1 MQIRSFPRPPREGKP
16 GSISPV
22 SPDRNAT
29 NWDGTPLRRKKKD
42 RFDKRRRETLFRTIA
57 IGLLALIG
65 MGVFVVVGLNRDR
78 VMSDTTWRDPMVD
91 RFIAPVQSAIPP
103 NEEEALNLVQTVLAM
118 TKAEQ
123 FGSRV
128 RLGGMTP
135 EQVVDFLVHREER
148 DGKIKRMDWIG
159 NMDANGIQIEAVQL
173 VFENESRPPRRALLT
188 PNENGDWQV
197 DMASLANWNSLPWER
212 FLNEPGRE
220 AELRVVI
227 IRDNYFNGDYAND
240 RDWSAFRLVSP
251 ESETPLIGYCRKD
264 SPCLLAI
271 SNLLKE
277 AVYARV
283 VVRVRKAAVPGNR
296 QCEILSVLA
305 EDWIVTGT
313 PVEARFQKGVPLSK
327 E

>member
-29 NWDGTPLRRKKKD
+29 NWDDTPLRRVKKD
-42 RFDKRRRETLFRTIA
+42 RFDKRRHETLLRTIA
-57 IGLLALIG
+57 IGVLALIG

-78 VMSDTTWRDPMVD
+78 VMSDTTWRDPTMD
-91 RFIAPVQSAIPP
+91 RFIAPVQSTIPP
-103 NEEEALNLVQTVLAM
+103 TEEEALDLVQTVLAM

-128 RLGGMTP
+128 RLGGMTA
-135 EQVVDFLVHREER
+135 EQAVDFLVRREER

-159 NMDANGIQIEAVQL
+159 NMDANGIQIEAVQI
-173 VFENESRPPRRALLT
+173 VFENETKPPRRALLT
-188 PNENGDWQV
+188 PNKNGDWQV
-197 DMASLANWNSLPWER
+197 DMASLASWNSLPWED
-212 FLNEPGRE
+212 FLNKPGSE
-220 AELRVVI
+220 ADLRVVI
-227 IRDNYFNGDYAND
+227 IRDNYFNGDYASD
-240 RDWSAFRLVSP
+240 RDWSAFRLVIP
-251 ESETPLIGYCRKD
+251 ESEIALIGYCRKN
-264 SPCLLAI
+264 SPALLAV
-271 SNLLKE
+271 SSLLKE

-305 EDWIVTGT
+305 EDWIVTET
-313 PVEARFQKGVPLSK
+313 PVDARFQRGIPLSK